1 MQSDWRRVTDEEIV
15 SATSPDTPIYSSFA
29 PNWIQAVLIRFAR
42 ATILRRGAFRGP
54 MARLILALGKGK
66 LDIRFRGAAFRLQGE
81 RNLIEYGLLLV
92 PEYNRR
98 DIDFL
103 LEGAPEKAC
112 FVDLGCNIGLYSLP
126 LAAARPKGWVLSV
139 DANPK
144 MIAQIGWNAAAGGQ
158 TNLTFVHAAVSDRE
172 GSANLVIR
180 KDDVA
185 IVAVEES
192 DTGNMPVRTLTSIV
206 AGAGLTRIDGLK
218 IDIEGHEDRALVP
231 FLDSCAPDLLP
242 RRIVIEHPG
251 AEEDYPG
258 CTAAFAR
265 HGYRLAGRTRNNS
278 FYERPYKG

>member
-1 MQSDWRRVTDEEIV
+1 MRGDWRKLTESEAGFADRADQ
-15 SATSPDTPIYSSFA
+15 APYGSFA
-29 PNWIQAVLIRFAR
+29 PNGTQRLLIALAR

-54 MARLILALGKGK
+54 MTRLILALGKGK

-126 LAAARPKGWVLSV
+126 LAAARPKGRVLSV

-172 GSANLVIR
+172 GSAYLVIR

-192 DTGNMPVRTLTSIV
+192 EGGAMPVRTLASIV
-206 AGAGLTRIDGLK
+206 SAAGLTRIDGLK

-231 FLDSCAPDLLP
+231 FLDGCPRELLP
-242 RRIVIEHPG
+242 RRIVIEKAG

-265 HGYRLAGRTRNNS
+265 HGYRLVGRTRNNS
-278 FYERPYKG
+278 LYERRNG

>member
-1 MQSDWRRVTDEEIV
+1 MQGNWRKVTEEESGMAVILGQPPYGTYLPSMLQRTV
-15 SATSPDTPIYSSFA
+15 ISFA
-29 PNWIQAVLIRFAR
+29 QN
-42 ATILRRGAFRGP
+42 TILRRGAFRAP
-54 MARLILALGKGK
+54 MTRLILALGKGK
-66 LDIRFRGAAFRLQGE
+66 LDIRFRGAAFRLNGE
-81 RNLIEYGLLLV
+81 KNLIEYGLLLV
-92 PEYNRR
+92 PEYNRA

-103 LEGAPEKAC
+103 LDGAPRDAS

-126 LAAARPKGWVLSV
+126 LAAARPAGRVLSV
-139 DANPK
+139 DANPR

-172 GSANLVIR
+172 GSADLVIR

-192 DTGNMPVRTLTSIV
+192 DSGTMPVRTLASIV
-206 AGAGLTRIDGLK
+206 AEAGLTRIDGLK

-258 CTAAFAR
+258 CVAAFAR

-278 FYERPYKG
+278 LYERPKG

>member
-1 MQSDWRRVTDEEIV
+1 MQQTWRKLTEDESGTAAV
-15 SATSPDTPIYSSFA
+15 AGQPPYGTFA
-29 PNWIQAVLIRFAR
+29 PNALQRALIALAR
-42 ATILRRGAFRGP
+42 GTILRRGAFRAP
-54 MARLILALGKGK
+54 MTRLILALGKGK
-66 LDIRFRGAAFRLQGE
+66 LDIRFRGAAFRLNGE
-81 RNLIEYGLLLV
+81 KNLIEYGLLLV
-92 PEYNRR
+92 PEYNRA

-103 LEGAPEKAC
+103 LDGAPRDAS

-126 LAAARPKGWVLSV
+126 LAAARPAGRVLSV
-139 DANPK
+139 DANPR

-172 GSANLVIR
+172 GSADLVIR

-192 DTGNMPVRTLTSIV
+192 DSGTMPVRTLASIV

-258 CTAAFAR
+258 CAAAFAR
-265 HGYRLAGRTRNNS
+265 NGYRLAGRTRNNS
-278 FYERPYKG
+278 LYERPKG